1 MEELQSI
8 TEKYQ
13 PEYIGESFS
22 SLEGV
27 NRFALTFYKDVAE
40 IYDCLTRLKLIERN
54 PSGFSIDDAPVL
66 GLLVRVWKLL
76 KEVIKYYEQNNAE
89 IIALPGR
96 YPLCNSASEI
106 HDAPLPALVSEDR
119 CL

>member
-8 TEKYQ
+8 TERYQ

-40 IYDCLTRLKLIERN
+40 IYDCLTRLKNIGNCIVDKARVD
-54 PSGFSIDDAPVL
+54 SH
-66 GLLVRVWKLL
+66 VRT
-76 KEVIKYYEQNNAE
+76 A
-89 IIALPGR
+89 
-96 YPLCNSASEI
+96 
-106 HDAPLPALVSEDR
+106 
-119 CL
+119 